1 VLKINNAK
9 ISSFPNA
16 IKSIQNDL
24 ISRMMFRKQR
34 MFKSQEKQK
43 LSKVQILV
51 IVAFIQT
58 RNSKNNVN
66 LIEFI

>member
-1 VLKINNAK
+1 
-9 ISSFPNA
+9 
-16 IKSIQNDL
+16 
-24 ISRMMFRKQR
+24 

-58 RNSKNNVN
+58 RNSRNQIGIRFR
-66 LIEFI
+66 IEFNFEFSLFLQLKLWEP